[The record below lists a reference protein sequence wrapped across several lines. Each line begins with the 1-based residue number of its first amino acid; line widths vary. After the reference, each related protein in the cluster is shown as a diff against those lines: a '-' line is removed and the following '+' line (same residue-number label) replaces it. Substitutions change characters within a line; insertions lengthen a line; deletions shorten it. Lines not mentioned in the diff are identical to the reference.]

1 MERRRRAR
9 DERGTSLVEFAL
21 ILPVV
26 VLFVF
31 GIIDF
36 GWAFSQQLALKHAAR
51 EGVRAAVVN
60 NGAAALSNAQLK
72 ALIVGWGNDVDLAP
86 GDSHIYL
93 SRTDSNGD
101 GRADSGDLARV
112 EVCIPLRSLSG
123 ITSRFLSGTL
133 RATVEMRVEQ
143 DVTWSTDAGADPCA

>member
-1 MERRRRAR
+1 VERRRRAR

-21 ILPVV
+21 ILPVL
-26 VLFVF
+26 VLFIF

-36 GWAFSQQLALKHAAR
+36 GWAFSQQLSLKHAAR

-60 NGAAALSNAQLK
+60 NGAAALTNAQLK
-72 ALIVGWGNDVDLAP
+72 ALIVSRSNGVDLAP
-86 GDSHIYL
+86 ADSHIYL

-101 GRADSGDLARV
+101 GRADAGDLARV
-112 EVCIPLRSLSG
+112 EVCVPLQSVSG
-123 ITSRFLSGTL
+123 VSSRFLSGTL

-143 DVTWSTDAGADPCA
+143 DVTWSTDTGADPCA